1 MELQRKSHNVG
12 EASYHIVFRPKYS
25 HSIFGYHEPLRRFCE
40 TMFRKIA
47 EQHGFD
53 IRALEIMDDHVHLF
67 VGLGPNH
74 SVSQLVRYFKGRSA
88 KEMFDQFRWLK
99 EYKPGEPRFWGGNFW
114 SRGYFYRSVG
124 STTDDAVKF
133 YIEVSQDK
141 EERKKY
147 YRNGGQ
153 SENIC
158 SEDPYVKHLK
168 EDNQL
173 NTVDKNQSS
182 LTDFSM

>member
-1 MELQRKSHNVG
+1 
-12 EASYHIVFRPKYS
+12 
-25 HSIFGYHEPLRRFCE
+25 
-40 TMFRKIA
+40 MFRKIA

-133 YIEVSQDK
+133 YIEVSQD
-141 EERKKY
+141 EEKREKY

-153 SENIC
+153 SESFC

-168 EDNQL
+168 EDNQP